1 MEADSENFPAPN
13 IETLE
18 PCSKETLES
27 HHEETTN
34 MESANIFNFEVSDS
48 LRESIF
54 SSLAQTSLI
63 DAADFEFRTHPSFL
77 KILNEIDGTCRS
89 DLLEK
94 SKLVSL
100 RLSLTRATLFGQ
112 LGTAFNTHPVS
123 FKQVAFYSSRSPISD
138 ICEAMQAFFQGNSV
152 TEYSLFVEV
161 EDKDFSEILESIA
174 ALFRKT
180 SNLTFLYIELD
191 PFLPPKN
198 WNALLQSFQ
207 VLASLKYFAM
217 KSLFISNEQLLR
229 LFRLLNKL
237 STNVI
242 CAILDRQ
249 WFKENFSNVLQ
260 FCQRKKI
267 ELKAQFRELSLHLQ
281 SDSAMPF
288 TPIWKISLTNLNIGF
303 NNIDTEG
310 AKYLSEALRENT
322 TLTGLNIGWNNIG
335 TEGAKYLS
343 EALRENTTLTILD
356 IDGNNIGTEGAKYL
370 SGALRENTTLTT
382 LDINHT
388 CIGTEGAEYLSK
400 ALRENTTLTTLDISY
415 NNIGTEGAKYL
426 SEALRENTT
435 LTSLDI
441 GWNNIGTE
449 CAKYLSEALRENTT
463 LTTLNIDHN
472 NIETEGAEYLSEA
485 LRENTTLTTLDI
497 RSNNID
503 AKGAEY
509 LSEALREN
517 TTLTNLNIDDND
529 IETEGTKYLSE
540 ALRENTT
547 LTSLNVRYNNIDTEG
562 AKYLSEA
569 MRENTA
575 LTSLYIDGNN
585 IGTEGAKYL
594 SEALRENTT
603 LTTLDISYN
612 NIGTEGAKYMSGALR
627 ENKTLTTLDISY
639 NNIGTEGAKYMS
651 EALRENTTLMSLYI
665 GENKI
670 DSKGAKYLSK
680 ALRENTTLMSLY
692 IGENKI
698 DSKGAKY
705 LSKALRENTTLTSLD
720 IRYSNIDTEG
730 AKYLSEALR
739 ENTTL
744 TSFDI
749 DHNKIGTEGAKF
761 IVEISKYLNR
771 NISKRNGENISNAS
785 VVTAPAANS
794 TLKLDPQRMR
804 NSLEYLISVDQ
815 TFIVYRY
822 THLKES
828 TLLFILYMQS
838 RRMQMHLFPSVSY
851 CLYSPLANLNYFI
864 LDDSK
869 HMEMRKEPHYF
880 EPNQFTCVICHNICI
895 SPYASENCIHAFC
908 QTCIEQ
914 WGQKSCPTCRTACKE
929 WKPSVLVEHLIL
941 QLQLQCPFECGW
953 KGTFSEYNTSHQLKC
968 PNKVGKC
975 SLCHLPMKQLEFFD
989 LHYRNCHYG
998 LVPCDYCHHDVPFP
1012 LLAAHVAH
1020 ECVLAPSTCGACGYC
1035 FSTWQSMI
1043 SHVDNECV
1051 KVVEKC
1057 RYYDCGCTKYIERGL
1072 LSKHELEAMKEHV
1085 YLVKQNM
1092 TVRQDKVTE
1101 GRTKR
1106 RKAGQSDGRQD

>member
-1 MEADSENFPAPN
+1 MKTEACSTEAD
-13 IETLE
+13 I
-18 PCSKETLES
+18 
-27 HHEETTN
+27 TTN
-34 MESANIFNFEVSDS
+34 TESANIFNFEVSDS

-54 SSLAQTSLI
+54 SSLAQTSPI
-63 DAADFEFRTHPSFL
+63 DPADFE
-77 KILNEIDGTCRS
+77 S

-100 RLSLTRATLFGQ
+100 RLSLTRSTLFGQ

-335 TEGAKYLS
+335 TECAKYLS
-343 EALRENTTLTILD
+343 EALRENTTLTTLN
-356 IDGNNIGTEGAKYL
+356 IDHNNIETEGAEYL
-370 SGALRENTTLTT
+370 SEALRENTTLTT
-382 LDINHT
+382 LDIRSNN
-388 CIGTEGAEYLSK
+388 IDAKGAE
-400 ALRENTTLTTLDISY
+400 
-415 NNIGTEGAKYL
+415 YL

-497 RSNNID
+497 R
-503 AKGAEY
+503 
-509 LSEALREN
+509 
-517 TTLTNLNIDDND
+517 
-529 IETEGTKYLSE
+529 
-540 ALRENTT
+540 
-547 LTSLNVRYNNIDTEG
+547 
-562 AKYLSEA
+562 
-569 MRENTA
+569 
-575 LTSLYIDGNN
+575 
-585 IGTEGAKYL
+585 
-594 SEALRENTT
+594 
-603 LTTLDISYN
+603 
-612 NIGTEGAKYMSGALR
+612 
-627 ENKTLTTLDISY
+627 
-639 NNIGTEGAKYMS
+639 
-651 EALRENTTLMSLYI
+651 
-665 GENKI
+665 
-670 DSKGAKYLSK
+670 
-680 ALRENTTLMSLY
+680 
-692 IGENKI
+692 
-698 DSKGAKY
+698 
-705 LSKALRENTTLTSLD
+705 
-720 IRYSNIDTEG
+720 YSNIDTEG
-730 AKYLSEALR
+730 AKYLSKALR

-1043 SHVDNECV
+1043 SHVENECV

-1106 RKAGQSDGRQD
+1106 RKAGLIDEKTGRLVHRFFE

>member
-463 LTTLNIDHN
+463 LT
-472 NIETEGAEYLSEA
+472 
-485 LRENTTLTTLDI
+485 
-497 RSNNID
+497 
-503 AKGAEY
+503 
-509 LSEALREN
+509 
-517 TTLTNLNIDDND
+517 
-529 IETEGTKYLSE
+529 
-540 ALRENTT
+540 
-547 LTSLNVRYNNIDTEG
+547 
-562 AKYLSEA
+562 
-569 MRENTA
+569 
-575 LTSLYIDGNN
+575 
-585 IGTEGAKYL
+585 
-594 SEALRENTT
+594 
-603 LTTLDISYN
+603 
-612 NIGTEGAKYMSGALR
+612 
-627 ENKTLTTLDISY
+627 
-639 NNIGTEGAKYMS
+639 
-651 EALRENTTLMSLYI
+651 
-665 GENKI
+665 
-670 DSKGAKYLSK
+670 
-680 ALRENTTLMSLY
+680 
-692 IGENKI
+692 
-698 DSKGAKY
+698 
-705 LSKALRENTTLTSLD
+705 
-720 IRYSNIDTEG
+720 
-730 AKYLSEALR
+730 
-739 ENTTL
+739 
-744 TSFDI
+744 SFDI
-749 DHNKIGTEGAKF
+749 DHNKICTEGAKF

-851 CLYSPLANLNYFI
+851 CLYSPLANMNYFI

-1106 RKAGQSDGRQD
+1106 RKAGLIDEKTGRLVHRFFE

>member
-89 DLLEK
+89 YLLEK

-100 RLSLTRATLFGQ
+100 RLSLTRSTLFGQ

-426 SEALRENTT
+426 NEALRENTT

-547 LTSLNVRYNNIDTEG
+547 LTSLNVRYNNI
-562 AKYLSEA
+562 AQKVQ
-569 MRENTA
+569 
-575 LTSLYIDGNN
+575 N
-585 IGTEGAKYL
+585 I
-594 SEALRENTT
+594 
-603 LTTLDISYN
+603 
-612 NIGTEGAKYMSGALR
+612 
-627 ENKTLTTLDISY
+627 
-639 NNIGTEGAKYMS
+639 
-651 EALRENTTLMSLYI
+651 
-665 GENKI
+665 
-670 DSKGAKYLSK
+670 
-680 ALRENTTLMSLY
+680 
-692 IGENKI
+692 
-698 DSKGAKY
+698 
-705 LSKALRENTTLTSLD
+705 
-720 IRYSNIDTEG
+720 
-730 AKYLSEALR
+730 
-739 ENTTL
+739 
-744 TSFDI
+744 
-749 DHNKIGTEGAKF
+749 
-761 IVEISKYLNR
+761 
-771 NISKRNGENISNAS
+771 
-785 VVTAPAANS
+785 
-794 TLKLDPQRMR
+794 
-804 NSLEYLISVDQ
+804 
-815 TFIVYRY
+815 
-822 THLKES
+822 
-828 TLLFILYMQS
+828 
-838 RRMQMHLFPSVSY
+838 
-851 CLYSPLANLNYFI
+851 
-864 LDDSK
+864 
-869 HMEMRKEPHYF
+869 
-880 EPNQFTCVICHNICI
+880 
-895 SPYASENCIHAFC
+895 
-908 QTCIEQ
+908 
-914 WGQKSCPTCRTACKE
+914 
-929 WKPSVLVEHLIL
+929 
-941 QLQLQCPFECGW
+941 
-953 KGTFSEYNTSHQLKC
+953 
-968 PNKVGKC
+968 
-975 SLCHLPMKQLEFFD
+975 
-989 LHYRNCHYG
+989 
-998 LVPCDYCHHDVPFP
+998 
-1012 LLAAHVAH
+1012 
-1020 ECVLAPSTCGACGYC
+1020 
-1035 FSTWQSMI
+1035 
-1043 SHVDNECV
+1043 
-1051 KVVEKC
+1051 
-1057 RYYDCGCTKYIERGL
+1057 
-1072 LSKHELEAMKEHV
+1072 
-1085 YLVKQNM
+1085 
-1092 TVRQDKVTE
+1092 
-1101 GRTKR
+1101 
-1106 RKAGQSDGRQD
+1106 